1 MGMTYWLNVRDGDM
15 IESEEN
21 DLSAICKLTDTL
33 DRVCLELG
41 VLAVSEFVDGTEISL
56 EYEDEF
62 DVPDDDE
69 EPYEEGK
76 RPYPLDEM
84 RWCEAN
90 SGLNTFRALQTRLS
104 DVPESFE
111 LEPEEIDMLAVEL
124 DEIIELLEEAAEQ
137 GRTFHL
143 ELLG

>member
-1 MGMTYWLNVRDGDM
+1 MGMTYWLNVRDGDI

-21 DLSAICKLTDTL
+21 DLSATCKLTDTL

-41 VLAVSEFVDGTEISL
+41 VLAVSEFADGTEMSL

-62 DVPDDDE
+62 DLPDDDE
-69 EPYEEGK
+69 ELYDEGK

-84 RWCEAN
+84 RWCDAN
-90 SGLNTFRALQTRLS
+90 TGLDTFRALQACLS
-104 DVPESFE
+104 EAPESFE
-111 LEPEEIDMLAVEL
+111 LEPDDIDMLAAEL
-124 DEIIELLEEAAEQ
+124 DEIIELLEEAAGQ
-137 GRTFHL
+137 GRPFHL

>member
-21 DLSAICKLTDTL
+21 DLSATCKLTDSL
-33 DRVCLELG
+33 DKMCLEIGL
-41 VLAVSEFVDGTEISL
+41 LAVSEFVDSTEMSM
-56 EYEDEF
+56 EYDDEFDLPDDEDEF
-62 DVPDDDE
+62 YD
-69 EPYEEGK
+69 EGK

-90 SGLNTFRALQTRLS
+90 SGLDTFQALQARLS
-104 DVPESFE
+104 NAPDSFE
-111 LEPEEIDMLAVEL
+111 LEPDEIDMLAAEL
-124 DEIIELLEEAAEQ
+124 DEIIELLQAAAGQ
-137 GRTFHL
+137 GHTFHL